1 MGFKAQVLSLHG
13 SEDISHTS
21 QTDVTD
27 VGNTKGGGSSCEILR
42 YTESQRMSKGVVY
55 RRRQALL
62 FALSMRV

>member
-27 VGNTKGGGSSCEILR
+27 VGNTRE
-42 YTESQRMSKGVVY
+42 VV
-55 RRRQALL
+55 
-62 FALSMRV
+62 RVARS